1 MIRSRRRLLGTL
13 VILPAVT
20 VLTSRLSRADEEFYT
35 DAFVVHRPWS
45 PRPAGIG
52 EDAPVYLEIEEI
64 TREDRLIGASSQIAD
79 AIELVDAN
87 GALQDGIVIPAS
99 ESQLSLDDKGA
110 HLILRRLRYP
120 LVWRQ
125 AYPLDLRFERVGEVH
140 TLMWIDEH

>member
-1 MIRSRRRLLGTL
+1 MNRSRRRLLGTL

-20 VLTSRLSRADEEFYT
+20 VLASRIGRAEEEFYT

-45 PRPAGIG
+45 PGPAGIG
-52 EDAPVYLEIEEI
+52 EDAPVYLEMEAI

-99 ESQLSLDDKGA
+99 EPHFSLEDKGA
-110 HLILRRLRYP
+110 HLMLRRLRYP

-140 TLMWIDEH
+140 TLMWIGEH